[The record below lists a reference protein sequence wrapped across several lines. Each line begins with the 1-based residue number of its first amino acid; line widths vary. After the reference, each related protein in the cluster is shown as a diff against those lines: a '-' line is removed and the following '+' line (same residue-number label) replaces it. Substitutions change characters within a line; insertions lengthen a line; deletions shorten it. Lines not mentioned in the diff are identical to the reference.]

1 MSVELCNSAGC
12 CMPGHFN
19 GLDLDLG
26 TVSGSWFQP
35 SQTYSRKG
43 SAEPQDRLT
52 CTNLKPWRG
61 PDSSSAVG
69 GIGVKMAWVDAGAAG
84 AQAGTASTGASAG
97 ASASGVAGV
106 AAPAASAGT
115 SNTLL
120 AVAIAVPVG
129 IAGLAIGAVAAAMII
144 TRKQV
149 RVAAVAATTHAKALN
164 SGINSSSQLLPPAP
178 ASFSTI
184 NVRRRSASTAS
195 PAQQPETEVQEIATL
210 NRRQSLTAH
219 AV

>member
-26 TVSGSWFQP
+26 TVSGTWFQP

-61 PDSSSAVG
+61 PDSSKAVG
-69 GIGVKMAWVDAGAAG
+69 GVGVKMAWVNAGAAG
-84 AQAGTASTGASAG
+84 AQAGAASAGASAG
-97 ASASGVAGV
+97 SSASGVAGV

-129 IAGLAIGAVAAAMII
+129 VAGLAIGAVAAAMII

-149 RVAAVAATTHAKALN
+149 RVATIAATSRAQALN
-164 SGINSSSQLLPPAP
+164 GGINSSTQLMPPV
-178 ASFSTI
+178 SLTTI
-184 NVRRRSASTAS
+184 NIRRRSVNAGS
-195 PAQQPETEVQEIATL
+195 PAEQPVPEVEESASIS
-210 NRRQSLTAH
+210 RRNSLTAH
-219 AV
+219 RV